1 MADILRLSNCAACSW
16 VQAGLFGRARSQACP
31 GALVSVIRIDYV
43 NMITLACWILFPT
56 VQDTDRTWTLRQP
69 LRSWRRRAERARAQ
83 VVGRRRRR
91 LLLSSLPLPL
101 EPRNTGSTTHNPT
114 CLPVYRPIFLNL
126 NALLM
131 RESSLLS
138 STVSN
143 QRYASVMDLRDILS
157 QASC

>member
-1 MADILRLSNCAACSW
+1 M
-16 VQAGLFGRARSQACP
+16 
-31 GALVSVIRIDYV
+31 
-43 NMITLACWILFPT
+43 TLACWILFPT
-56 VQDTDRTWTLRQP
+56 ARDTDRTWTLRQP

-83 VVGRRRRR
+83 VVGRRHRR
-91 LLLSSLPLPL
+91 LLLSYLPWPL

-114 CLPVYRPIFLNL
+114 CPAAYRPIFLNL

-143 QRYASVMDLRDILS
+143 QRYASVMDLRDVLPKP
-157 QASC
+157 AADGLFGL